1 MKKLSIL
8 FSMLIFVA
16 LLLSACGGGA
26 DATAKEVPAAEGGD
40 KCSVQNLPLN
50 EAGKLTVATGDP
62 VFEPWMVDDDP
73 SNAKGYESAFVYALA
88 EEMGFS
94 AEDVQW
100 VRTSF
105 DEAISPVEKP
115 YDFNIQQYT
124 ITEERDKVV
133 DFSDPYYTVQQ
144 AVVTLADSPVANAT
158 TLAEL
163 RDARFG
169 AMVGTTDLDTIEK
182 VIGAKDVA
190 VYNTVAD
197 VLTAMNAGQIDA
209 TVIALPSAYYFVA
222 VQLDNGKI
230 VGILPQEIDEDFGM
244 LFTDGSKL
252 IPCVN
257 QALQTLKDNGTMDDL
272 VVKWLQ
278 AGGDI
283 PTISK

>member
-1 MKKLSIL
+1 MKKLTVLFSIL
-8 FSMLIFVA
+8 VFVA
-16 LLLSACGGGA
+16 LLLSACGGGTGTTG
-26 DATAKEVPAAEGGD
+26 DTAPNVAEGETCD
-40 KCSVQNLPLN
+40 VKNLALYEP
-50 EAGKLTVATGDP
+50 GKLTVATGEP
-62 VFEPWMVDDDP
+62 VFEPWMVNDDP
-73 SNAKGYESAFVYALA
+73 TNAQGYESAFVYALA
-88 EEMGFS
+88 KEMGFA
-94 AEDVQW
+94 AEDVKW
-100 VRTSF
+100 VRTTF

-115 YDFNIQQYT
+115 YDFNIQQYS

-144 AVVTLADSPVANAT
+144 AVVVLADSPVANAK
-158 TLAEL
+158 TLADL
-163 RDARFG
+163 RQAKFG

-197 VLTAMNAGQIDA
+197 VLTAMNAGQVDA

-222 VQLDNGKI
+222 EPLDNGKI
-230 VGILPQEIDEDFGM
+230 VGILPGEIDEDFGM

-252 IPCVN
+252 LPCVN
-257 QALQTLKDNGTMDDL
+257 KALQTLKDNGTMDEL

-283 PTISK
+283 PTIDK

>member
-1 MKKLSIL
+1 MKKLTVLFSIL
-8 FSMLIFVA
+8 VFVA
-16 LLLSACGGGA
+16 LLLSACGGGTGTTG
-26 DATAKEVPAAEGGD
+26 DTTPNVAEGETCD
-40 KCSVQNLPLN
+40 VKNLALYEP
-50 EAGKLTVATGDP
+50 GKLTVATGEP
-62 VFEPWMVDDDP
+62 VFEPWMVNDDP
-73 SNAKGYESAFVYALA
+73 TNAQGYESAFVYALA
-88 EEMGFS
+88 KEMGFA
-94 AEDVQW
+94 AEDVKW
-100 VRTSF
+100 VRTTF

-115 YDFNIQQYT
+115 YDFNIQQYS

-144 AVVTLADSPVANAT
+144 AVVVLADSPVANAK
-158 TLAEL
+158 TLADL
-163 RDARFG
+163 RQAKFG

-197 VLTAMNAGQIDA
+197 VLTAMNAGQVDA

-230 VGILPQEIDEDFGM
+230 VGILPGEIDEDFGM

-252 IPCVN
+252 LPCVN
-257 QALQTLKDNGTMDDL
+257 KALQTLKDNGTMDEL

-283 PTISK
+283 PTIDK